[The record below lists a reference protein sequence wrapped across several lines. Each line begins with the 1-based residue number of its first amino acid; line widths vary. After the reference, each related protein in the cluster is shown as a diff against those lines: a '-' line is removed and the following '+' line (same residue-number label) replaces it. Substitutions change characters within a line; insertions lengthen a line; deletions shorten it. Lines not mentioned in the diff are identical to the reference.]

1 MDAKYLEVELT
12 ESTLME
18 NKDIAKSILERL
30 KEMGLTIAIDDF
42 GTGYSSLAY
51 LKSFPID
58 ILKID
63 RSFINDIITDPN
75 DAAITRAIVA
85 MAHGLELKVVAEG
98 VETEEQLKFLQAIG
112 CNQYQGFLFSRPLPA
127 AELAALL
134 LAESTTRTRHSL

>member
-134 LAESTTRTRHSL
+134 LAESATRTRRNL